1 MTKALL
7 IAAFLLIGILGDWI
21 MDRADR
27 FLKDHVQGEEQ
38 EEENLDPDAGK
49 SQQQVIDE
57 LSGQLRIFDDE

>member
-38 EEENLDPDAGK
+38 EEEEADE
-49 SQQQVIDE
+49 QQQK
-57 LSGQLRIFDDE
+57 